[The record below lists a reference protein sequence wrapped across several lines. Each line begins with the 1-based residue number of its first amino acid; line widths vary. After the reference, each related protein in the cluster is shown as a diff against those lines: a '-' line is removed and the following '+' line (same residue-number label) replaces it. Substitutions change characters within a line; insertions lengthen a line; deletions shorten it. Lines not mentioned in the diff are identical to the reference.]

1 MSSTVASSSQ
11 DRRRRKR
18 RRAGRALLHIVLITG
33 GVVMAA
39 PFLAMLIGSLLPK
52 SALLRG
58 AFAWRD
64 LSLDNYVETFQI
76 MPFGRFYVNSLVVA
90 TTTTLLQILVSA
102 LAAFAFARL
111 RFWGREAFFITYL
124 ATLLIP
130 SQVTLIP
137 NFILIRILQWYDTY
151 QALILPSAFS
161 VFSTFLLR
169 QYFLGMPLDL
179 DEAAR
184 MDGANSLRIWAQII
198 MPLSAPVLASL
209 VIFRFEVYW
218 NDFLWPLVVTG
229 SESMRTIPVGLAAF
243 QGQYDTEWN
252 LLLAGSVV
260 ALLPVLVIF
269 IIGQNWFVE
278 GITLSGLN
286 GR

>member
-1 MSSTVASSSQ
+1 MTGAYAT
-11 DRRRRKR
+11 RKTR
-18 RRAGRALLHIVLITG
+18 HRPTKRGGTKRTLLHVLLIAG
-33 GVVMAA
+33 GLIMIA
-39 PFLAMLIGSLLPK
+39 PFFTMLLGSLLPK

-58 AFAWRD
+58 QFSWSD
-64 LSLDNYVETFQI
+64 LTLKNYAETFQVV
-76 MPFGRFYVNSLVVA
+76 PFGRFYFNSLVVA
-90 TTTTLLQILVSA
+90 TTTTLVQILVSA

-111 RFWGREAFFITYL
+111 RFRGREVLFITYL
-124 ATLLIP
+124 ATLMIP

-137 NFILIRILQWYDTY
+137 NFILIRYLQWYNTY

-169 QYFLGMPLDL
+169 QYFLGMPMDL

-184 MDGANSLRIWAQII
+184 MDGAGSWRIWAQII
-198 MPLSAPVLASL
+198 MPLSAPVLVTL

-218 NDFLWPLVVTG
+218 NDFLWPLVVT
-229 SESMRTIPVGLAAF
+229 SSDNMRTIPVGLASF
-243 QGQYDTEWN
+243 QGQYNTEWN
-252 LLLAGSVV
+252 LLLAGSVI

-269 IIGQNWFVE
+269 VIGQNWFVQ
-278 GITLSGLN
+278 GITLSGLG